1 MPILYSWLV
10 SKICYIIGINGP
22 DFSLK
27 EGTLNPEKDYKI
39 VLTVGKENYITPYN
53 LTIVLNTSKTGQDIF
68 NGFCNATFIPGKP
81 NNLNFLLCDI
91 VIFI

>member
-1 MPILYSWLV
+1 MAILCSWLV
-10 SKICYIIGINGP
+10 SKICYIIGLNGP

-27 EGTLNPEKDYKI
+27 EGTLNAEKGYKI

-53 LTIVLNTSKTGQDIF
+53 LTMVLKTSKAGQDTF
-68 NGFCNATFIPGKP
+68 KGFCNATFIPGKP

-91 VIFI
+91 VIII